1 MKSETLKKIHYIS
14 GSKHEH
20 RFSDPFFDLVQNTSL
35 LRFWYLLRLC
45 NFCKARGTCETKPNQ
60 TKVPA
65 KYASL
70 WIPNQKRPE
79 DSRVLRVRRY
89 GSRPLISS
97 TPGSSN
103 PERPGLDNTT
113 SEPWSDATWPCTTAS
128 SAQVFV
134 TLFLFKKTRQSTKSG
149 CTGASCG
156 RPWLTHHIVS
166 TGSFQRG

>member
-79 DSRVLRVRRY
+79 DSRVLRVRRLWFPTSDLLDTWFIQ
-89 GSRPLISS
+89 SR
-97 TPGSSN
+97 
-103 PERPGLDNTT
+103 TT
-113 SEPWSDATWPCTTAS
+113 WS
-128 SAQVFV
+128 
-134 TLFLFKKTRQSTKSG
+134 RQY
-149 CTGASCG
+149 
-156 RPWLTHHIVS
+156 HE
-166 TGSFQRG
+166 